1 MNFKLLT
8 VLLGAAI
15 LTGCASHEKT
25 LNKFA
30 TVNQKIQKMDE
41 VDARTDS
48 KLTKE
53 VQRLDEKVAAEVKKI
68 EAKLAAEI
76 KKVEDKLAA
85 EVKKIETVHATDLA
99 KTNEQIKETLRIAMG
114 KFVFAPAGTEKT
126 VLFDINS
133 VTVSKADKEV
143 LSEMAKAL
151 TTANKNVLVEIKGF
165 TDRKVTEYQNQV
177 LAQRRAE
184 AVRMFLNEEGVALN
198 RMAAIAQPNQA
209 EEKTSADAASNRRV
223 TITIVQ

>member
-15 LTGCASHEKT
+15 LTGCASRETT
-25 LNKFA
+25 LNKFIV
-30 TVNQKIQKMDE
+30 TDQKFQKMEE
-41 VDARTDS
+41 VDARTDAKFS
-48 KLTKE
+48 KE
-53 VQRLDEKVAAEVKKI
+53 VQRLDDKVAAEVKKI

-85 EVKKIETVHATDLA
+85 EVKKIETVHAQDLA

-126 VLFDINS
+126 VMFDINS
-133 VTVSKADKEV
+133 VTVSKADKEA
-143 LSEMAKAL
+143 LAEMAKAL
-151 TTANKNVLVEIKGF
+151 TTANKNVLLEIKGF
-165 TDRKVTEYQNQV
+165 TDRKGTEYQNQV

-184 AVRMFLNEEGVALN
+184 AVRLVLNQEGVALN
-198 RMAAIAQPNQA
+198 RMAVIAHPNQA
-209 EEKTSADAASNRRV
+209 DEKTSADAASNRRV
-223 TITIVQ
+223 TINIVQ